1 MIKGNTSTGFEYEI
15 DETKLDDWELLE
27 SFNRIDK
34 GETGIFVDV
43 ANMLLGAEQMER
55 LKEHVKKSEGR
66 VSISGMIAELS
77 SIFEETTAIKN

>member
-43 ANMLLGAEQMER
+43 ANMLLGGEQMER

-77 SIFEETTAIKN
+77 SIFEETTKVKN

>member
-77 SIFEETTAIKN
+77 SIFEETTKVKN